1 MKFVF
6 SKGVMERALKRGRWS
21 SRVHPT
27 SSSSSSQRPTQWQ
40 SWAIV
45 FPRKWWHHPADG
57 FTESWV
63 MIQIMFSKELV
74 SVYLS
79 LFSFV
84 WLFRQTVCY
93 ATARKD
99 SACEWNTG
107 GIWGPKRDGEFL
119 SSDNQTAVVL
129 EVLFETCILFH
140 LPTAFKC

>member
-1 MKFVF
+1 
-6 SKGVMERALKRGRWS
+6 
-21 SRVHPT
+21 
-27 SSSSSSQRPTQWQ
+27 
-40 SWAIV
+40 
-45 FPRKWWHHPADG
+45 
-57 FTESWV
+57 

-84 WLFRQTVCY
+84 WLFRQTACY
-93 ATARKD
+93 VTAQMD
-99 SACEWNTG
+99 GACEWNTG
-107 GIWGPKRDGEFL
+107 GIWGPKRDVEFL